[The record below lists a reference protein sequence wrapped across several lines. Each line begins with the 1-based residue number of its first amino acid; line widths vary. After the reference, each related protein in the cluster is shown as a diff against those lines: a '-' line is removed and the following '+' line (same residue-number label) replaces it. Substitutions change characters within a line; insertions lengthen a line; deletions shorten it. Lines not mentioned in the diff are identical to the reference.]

1 MKRKNVGNT
10 QCPIARSL
18 ERVGDWWNILILREA
33 FYGVKRFDDFQ
44 TNLGIATNTL
54 TRRLNDLVEGGLMQ
68 RKLYS
73 EKPPRHEYVLT
84 DVGRSFRPVL
94 LMLAAWGNENFTPE
108 GRSVELADPA
118 TGMAVEPI
126 LVDKATGR
134 PLSEGVRI
142 IAGPAAE
149 AAVRRRFEQRHIL

>member
-1 MKRKNVGNT
+1 MKRKSVGNT

-33 FYGVKRFDDFQ
+33 FYGVTRFDDFQ

-54 TRRLNDLVEGGLMQ
+54 TRRLNDLVEGDLL
-68 RKLYS
+68 RRELYS

-94 LMLAAWGNENFTPE
+94 LTLVAWGNENFAPE

-118 TGMAVEPI
+118 TGLPVEPVLI
-126 LVDKATGR
+126 DKTTGR
-134 PLSEGVRI
+134 PLSEGVKI
-142 IAGPAAE
+142 TAGPAAE
-149 AAVRRRFEQRHIL
+149 AAVRRRFERRPMI

>member
-1 MKRKNVGNT
+1 MKRKNVGDT

-54 TRRLNDLVEGGLMQ
+54 TRRLNDLVEDGLMQ

-94 LMLAAWGNENFTPE
+94 LMLVAWGNENFAPE
-108 GRSVELADPA
+108 GCSVELADPA
-118 TGMAVEPI
+118 TGRPVEPI

-134 PLSEGVRI
+134 PLSGGVKI

-149 AAVRRRFEQRHIL
+149 AAVRRRFEQIHTL